1 MKFEFMQSL
10 SIFQKRPMVLID
22 EQGVVLPPIH
32 QYFTVILALPDTISN
47 QSTVWVSYQGR
58 FQPQPGTQ
66 FSFLFWYTK
75 LSQTDISSYQK

>member
-32 QYFTVILALPDTISN
+32 QYFTVNSSTSRYNLQSKHSLSKLPGKVPTTTWDPIFLPILIH
-47 QSTVWVSYQGR
+47 
-58 FQPQPGTQ
+58 
-66 FSFLFWYTK
+66 
-75 LSQTDISSYQK
+75 

>member
-47 QSTVWVSYQGR
+47 QSMVWVSYQGR

-75 LSQTDISSYQK
+75 LSPTDISSYQK